1 MQDKTS
7 HCLIGRGFIMMLEDS
22 YKTGRRCYE
31 DYSAGWGPSCVRVL
45 DLMEFNNYSLIK
57 QSNNPEF

>member
-31 DYSAGWGPSCVRVL
+31 DYSAGWGPSCERVL
-45 DLMEFNNYSLIK
+45 EQL
-57 QSNNPEF
+57 QSCQTVK